1 MPELQ
6 TISGGGSEPVSMSS
20 DRTRALDE
28 LLQFSL
34 KMLHE
39 AESEEWLDVIQIGI
53 SRQQLIDGF
62 FSVPVSVEEE
72 NEVARVLREILR
84 VNESIELLAV
94 DSRVGVGESIGSIRQ
109 GRRAVLAY
117 SENTGV
123 QRD

>member
-1 MPELQ
+1 
-6 TISGGGSEPVSMSS
+6 MSS

-34 KMLHE
+34 KMLQE
-39 AESEEWLDVIQIGI
+39 AESEEWLDVIQSGI

-62 FSVPVSVEEE
+62 FSVPVAAEEE